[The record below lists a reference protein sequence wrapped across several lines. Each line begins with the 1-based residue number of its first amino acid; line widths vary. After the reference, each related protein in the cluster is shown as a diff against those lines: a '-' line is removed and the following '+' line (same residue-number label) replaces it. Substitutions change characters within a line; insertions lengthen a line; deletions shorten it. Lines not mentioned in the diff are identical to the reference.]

1 MRDFGFG
8 DSGLK
13 CSYAGLVILR
23 GSVPMEMERVNWAL
37 IMFYLSNCFR
47 SDDIPAFIC
56 AQDVD
61 LAATSAAAA
70 ALEQEE
76 TETEV
81 IWISIW
87 I

>member
-1 MRDFGFG
+1 MFFCRPGHFARECPDG
-8 DSGLK
+8 DGK
-13 CSYAGLVILR
+13 G
-23 GSVPMEMERVNWAL
+23 EMSTNYV
-37 IMFYLSNCFR
+37 FFSNCFR
-47 SDDIPAFIC
+47 SDDIPAFTC

-81 IWISIW
+81 I
-87 I
+87 